1 MQSSTSL
8 ALLHVNLLTSFV
20 ILHHDT
26 CNKSGLIQVLAT
38 FFNTSEY
45 MEWFVFPKLLIG
57 LQKEECTEER
67 VTVCM
72 QLDNC
77 SSDARFSF
85 RVEAEVVQNVGKVQ
99 IARQPSNRD

>member
-1 MQSSTSL
+1 MQSSTSP

-20 ILHHDT
+20 IFQHDT

-45 MEWFVFPKLLIG
+45 MELEWFVLLELLIR
-57 LQKEECTEER
+57 LQKKECTEET

-77 SSDARFSF
+77 TSDARFSF
-85 RVEAEVVQNVGKVQ
+85 RVEVVQNVQ
-99 IARQPSNRD
+99 CWRSPNSQAILQ